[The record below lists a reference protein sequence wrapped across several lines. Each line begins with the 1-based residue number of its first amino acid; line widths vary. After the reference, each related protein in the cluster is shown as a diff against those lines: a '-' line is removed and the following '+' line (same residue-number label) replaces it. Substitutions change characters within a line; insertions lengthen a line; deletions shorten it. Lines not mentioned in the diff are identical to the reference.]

1 MLGLAAL
8 AAGVAGAWSTV
19 IAPYR
24 LRLTRV
30 EAPVAGLHA
39 ALRGYRIAVLADLHH
54 WPGVMRGH
62 VARAV
67 RMAND
72 TDPDVVVLLGDFSVS
87 FETVWR
93 SASPWLYDR
102 ALPELTAPLR
112 ALRARDGVLAVLGN
126 HDHYAGIERTL
137 RWLPT
142 IGARLLRNDGVVI
155 SRGDAR
161 LVIGGVDDWFEGAV
175 DPWGGCREL
184 PNDAPTVVLSHVPD
198 GVLALDPARRVD
210 RVLAGHTHG
219 GQYVVPGLGA
229 PVPFSRVATR
239 RHAAGWVPNP
249 RAPLYVSRGVGVQMP
264 GRFFAGPEVVLVE
277 LVKDTGRGERDAG
290 RRRHHDPPAQATG
303 DRPRASGVSDHR

>member
-1 MLGLAAL
+1 MIELLAA
-8 AAGVAGAWSTV
+8 AAGALGTAAWSV
-19 IAPYR
+19 AVAPYR

-30 EAPVAGLHA
+30 RAPIRNLPVALH
-39 ALRGYRIAVLADLHH
+39 GYRIAVLADLHH

-93 SASPWLYDR
+93 SASPWLYDH

-137 RWLPT
+137 HWLPT

-155 SRGDAR
+155 ARGDAR
-161 LVIGGVDDWFEGAV
+161 LVIGGVDDWFEGTV
-175 DPWGGCREL
+175 DPWGGCRAL
-184 PNDAPTVVLSHVPD
+184 PNDVPTVVLSHVPD
-198 GVLALDPARRVD
+198 GVLALDPARRID
-210 RVLAGHTHG
+210 LVLAGHTHG

-229 PVPFSRVATR
+229 PVTFSRVATR
-239 RHAAGWVPNP
+239 RHAAGWIPNA

-277 LVKDTGRGERDAG
+277 LVPEAERGTR
-290 RRRHHDPPAQATG
+290 
-303 DRPRASGVSDHR
+303 